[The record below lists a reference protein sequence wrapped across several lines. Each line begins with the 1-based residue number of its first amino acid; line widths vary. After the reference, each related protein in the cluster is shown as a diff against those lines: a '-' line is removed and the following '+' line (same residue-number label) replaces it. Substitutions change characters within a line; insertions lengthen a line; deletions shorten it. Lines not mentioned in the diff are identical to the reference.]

1 MRQLERERQI
11 SHMNRQYI
19 RDNQVVE
26 RYLQGRLTAD
36 EEVAFEEAYLGDPE
50 LFQELKAAD
59 LLRRGLAGHDTAQ
72 PADKRPSAAPRPA
85 AAPRYALAASLVAG
99 IALAFSSYL
108 FVENRALRGESGA
121 AVDLA
126 SRARLVPLLAVRGD
140 DSNRI
145 EAVATNDWTVLLLDP
160 GFTPYDRYRA
170 TLVRR
175 DGAAELLSV
184 DGLTPSYEGLL
195 AVMVPSRV
203 LTPGDYDVVLSGRM
217 RDWPEQRAFDDL
229 GRTALTI
236 TAP

>member
-1 MRQLERERQI
+1 
-11 SHMNRQYI
+11 MNRQYI

-36 EEVAFEEAYLGDPE
+36 EETAFEEAYLGDPE

-59 LLRRGLAGHDTAQ
+59 LLRRGLAAHDAAQ
-72 PADKRPSAAPRPA
+72 QREQRPSAPARSA

-108 FVENRALRGESGA
+108 FVENRALRDGSSA
-121 AVDLA
+121 TAVDLA
-126 SRARLVPLLAVRGD
+126 SGARLVPLLAVRGGD
-140 DSNRI
+140 ANSI
-145 EAVATNDWTVLLLDP
+145 EAAATNDWTVLLLDP

-170 TLVRR
+170 ALVRR
-175 DGAAELLSV
+175 DGAELLSV

-195 AVMVPSRV
+195 AVLVPSRV

-217 RDWPEQRAFDDL
+217 RDWPEQRAADDL
-229 GRTALTI
+229 GRTALTV
-236 TAP
+236 TAAR